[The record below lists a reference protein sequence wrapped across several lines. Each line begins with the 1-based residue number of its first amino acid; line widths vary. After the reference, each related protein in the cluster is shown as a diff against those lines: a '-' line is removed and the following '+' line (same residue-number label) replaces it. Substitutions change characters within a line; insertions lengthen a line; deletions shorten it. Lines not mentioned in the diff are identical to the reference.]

1 MKIATVLGAEFL
13 EQTTADLPFVGLVST
28 SGATFIDDITSMELY
43 KKVNYKSYLE
53 LIQKIDDPNNVHD
66 TISCA
71 V

>member
-1 MKIATVLGAEFL
+1 M
-13 EQTTADLPFVGLVST
+13 PFVNLIMKNGEEV
-28 SGATFIDDITSMELY
+28 INDITSMELY

-53 LIQKIDDPNNVHD
+53 IIQKIDDPNNIHD